1 MQIPRAEAG
10 GALLPADAA
19 AEAGRG
25 PLCPGLQFEP
35 RDQSLRLGLS
45 QVQGILA
52 AYTPQETLVSV
63 P

>member
-25 PLCPGLQFEP
+25 LLWPVCGEL
-35 RDQSLRLGLS
+35 
-45 QVQGILA
+45 
-52 AYTPQETLVSV
+52 
-63 P
+63 